1 VANQF
6 GSFLVVVLVPAMLVT
21 AILRLAGAKMTTA
34 LMWGSITMAVVAFL
48 LWLTVGGVAH

>member
-1 VANQF
+1 MANQF
-6 GSFLVVVLVPAMLVT
+6 GSFLVVVLVPAMAVA